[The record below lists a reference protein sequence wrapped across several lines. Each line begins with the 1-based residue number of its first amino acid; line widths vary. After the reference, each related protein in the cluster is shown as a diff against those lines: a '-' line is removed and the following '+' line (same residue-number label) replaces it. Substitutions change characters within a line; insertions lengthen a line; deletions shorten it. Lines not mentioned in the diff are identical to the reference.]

1 MYRAMI
7 HAPAPLKSKMAVLAM
22 ISMVAAWLRGRD
34 MEGFCDNPY
43 PSPQTPP
50 QKRKTKQNKTNKKTV
65 TA

>member
-43 PSPQTPP
+43 PYFEPHD
-50 QKRKTKQNKTNKKTV
+50 KKGNSH
-65 TA
+65 